1 MTRKSKKYQLLV
13 ITLLLC
19 ILQVAGI
26 DVYAQS
32 TVTPMKRDTTI
43 TQREAPKARARRH
56 REPAVQDSLKKDS
69 IRIVPSKELV
79 PLDSLSAASIQIADS
94 LDAANKKELKKIEQ
108 PASIMVSQ
116 TACRPQRIST
126 KRYSSRIRP
135 KQLGWQSYF
144 PAADRFT
151 TANTGNYLLYMED
164 LPDVHTH

>member
-108 PASIMVSQ
+108 PASIMVKPDSVPP
-116 TACRPQRIST
+116 AKDIN
-126 KRYSSRIRP
+126 K

>member
-79 PLDSLSAASIQIADS
+79 PLDSLSA
-94 LDAANKKELKKIEQ
+94 
-108 PASIMVSQ
+108 
-116 TACRPQRIST
+116 
-126 KRYSSRIRP
+126 
-135 KQLGWQSYF
+135 
-144 PAADRFT
+144 DRKS
-151 TANTGNYLLYMED
+151 
-164 LPDVHTH
+164 VV

>member
-56 REPAVQDSLKKDS
+56 REPAVQALWREQSGS
-69 IRIVPSKELV
+69 
-79 PLDSLSAASIQIADS
+79 SLSSKN
-94 LDAANKKELKKIEQ
+94 LVQ
-108 PASIMVSQ
+108 PVHDVCGHGLS
-116 TACRPQRIST
+116 
-126 KRYSSRIRP
+126 
-135 KQLGWQSYF
+135 G
-144 PAADRFT
+144 
-151 TANTGNYLLYMED
+151 
-164 LPDVHTH
+164 LPVA

>member
-108 PASIMVSQ
+108 PGIHH
-116 TACRPQRIST
+116 
-126 KRYSSRIRP
+126 
-135 KQLGWQSYF
+135 G
-144 PAADRFT
+144 
-151 TANTGNYLLYMED
+151 
-164 LPDVHTH
+164 

>member
-56 REPAVQDSLKKDS
+56 REPAVQDSLKKDPRQPVGRQYTNS
-69 IRIVPSKELV
+69 RQSGCSQQERI
-79 PLDSLSAASIQIADS
+79 
-94 LDAANKKELKKIEQ
+94 KK
-108 PASIMVSQ
+108 
-116 TACRPQRIST
+116 
-126 KRYSSRIRP
+126 
-135 KQLGWQSYF
+135 
-144 PAADRFT
+144 D
-151 TANTGNYLLYMED
+151 
-164 LPDVHTH
+164 

>member
-79 PLDSLSAASIQIADS
+79 PDRKSTRLNSSHNVISRMPSSA
-94 LDAANKKELKKIEQ
+94 
-108 PASIMVSQ
+108 
-116 TACRPQRIST
+116 
-126 KRYSSRIRP
+126 
-135 KQLGWQSYF
+135 
-144 PAADRFT
+144 
-151 TANTGNYLLYMED
+151 
-164 LPDVHTH
+164 

>member
-79 PLDSLSAASIQIADS
+79 PLVGRQYTNSRQSGCSQQERI
-94 LDAANKKELKKIEQ
+94 KK
-108 PASIMVSQ
+108 
-116 TACRPQRIST
+116 
-126 KRYSSRIRP
+126 
-135 KQLGWQSYF
+135 
-144 PAADRFT
+144 D
-151 TANTGNYLLYMED
+151 
-164 LPDVHTH
+164 

>member
-56 REPAVQDSLKKDS
+56 R
-69 IRIVPSKELV
+69 
-79 PLDSLSAASIQIADS
+79 
-94 LDAANKKELKKIEQ
+94 
-108 PASIMVSQ
+108 
-116 TACRPQRIST
+116 
-126 KRYSSRIRP
+126 
-135 KQLGWQSYF
+135 
-144 PAADRFT
+144 
-151 TANTGNYLLYMED
+151 
-164 LPDVHTH
+164 